1 MEATFKVNLMNEAK
15 DFEDEESLG
24 HQRNQLYAIIKDS
37 ESALRAAR
45 QLNYVGIKSADIELL
60 IGKEDTI
67 KLDAATGKHSFL
79 AKAARIGLEMGD
91 TGSDYLAYYRRA
103 LLEDYAVIAVVT
115 HHPDSRGRVRA
126 LLKTYGA
133 YAMTNFD
140 QFATEVWEG

>member
-1 MEATFKVNLMNEAK
+1 MNEAK
-15 DFEDEESLG
+15 DFEDAGGLG
-24 HQRNQLYAIIKDS
+24 HPRNQLYAIIKDA

-45 QLNYVGIKSADIELL
+45 ELNYVGIKSADIELL
-60 IGKEDTI
+60 IGKEDAT

-79 AKAARIGLEMGD
+79 AKAVRIGLELGD
-91 TGSDYLAYYRRA
+91 RDSDYLAYYRGA
-103 LLEDYAVIAVVT
+103 LMQDYAVIAVVT
-115 HHPDSRGRVRA
+115 HHHDSRGKVRA